1 MFKVIVLFAASIAT
15 SLNAQA
21 IKKTSKYSNK
31 KNSANLTTLNTQQKN
46 KNLQRAVKIEIIN
59 IGDWKKFE
67 ENSFWRFVKINDGN
81 LSQILNTDGGI
92 IRLSENTMNTKNWKD
107 ENGNFSFRSIS
118 EPYKI
123 SQEYVNMKNDKTGN
137 KNLLVEKEIYET
149 TAPISSLSFHI
160 YTYSKEKNISNKNLS
175 KEINIYS
182 ENQLIKTFKY
192 SFEDLMKIGG
202 ISVENFKLESTESK
216 K

>member
-1 MFKVIVLFAASIAT
+1 MFKIIVLITTSIVI
-15 SLNAQA
+15 SLNAQTT
-21 IKKTSKYSNK
+21 KKTSKYSNK
-31 KNSANLTTLNTQQKN
+31 KNSANLTTINTQQKN
-46 KNLQRAVKIEIIN
+46 KNLQRVIKIEIIN
-59 IGDWKKFE
+59 SGDWTKFE
-67 ENSFWRFVKINDGN
+67 ENSLWRFVKINDGN
-81 LSQILNTDGGI
+81 LSQILNTEDGSLSI
-92 IRLSENTMNTKNWKD
+92 SENTMNTQNWKD

-123 SQEYVNMKNDKTGN
+123 SQEYVNTKNDKTG
-137 KNLLVEKEIYET
+137 KRNLLVEKEIYET

-192 SFEDLMKIGG
+192 LFEDLMKIGG